1 MQRVNYTCEPSE
13 SIHVPIVSDFDRRH
27 DSYAFSFVERNDSV
41 LFNLGLGGKVWLSQ
55 ENQSLDL

>member
-41 LFNLGLGGKVWLSQ
+41 LFNLGLAGKVWLSQ